1 MKNSTSSIALLKH
14 WFAVLVFLAGLAFAQ
29 GCANYQ
35 VRIPDSDPLEKNYR
49 GGTMQAFFWG
59 LVMNPQIMAAE
70 CQGEAIN
77 DVVIKRNY
85 LQDLASVI
93 TLGIWMP
100 TEVNFR
106 CRAPRGDVG
115 PFPEAPPEAPK
126 EP

>member
-1 MKNSTSSIALLKH
+1 MEKTTSSVAFRKQWFPVLL
-14 WFAVLVFLAGLAFAQ
+14 LLAGLTCAQ
-29 GCANYQ
+29 GCADYQ

-100 TEVNFR
+100 TEVHFR
-106 CRAPRGDVG
+106 CKAPHGDVG
-115 PFPEAPPEAPK
+115 SFPEAPKKP
-126 EP
+126 

>member
-1 MKNSTSSIALLKH
+1 MKNSISSVAFLKQV
-14 WFAVLVFLAGLAFAQ
+14 FPVLVLLAGLACAQ

-35 VRIPDSDPLEKNYR
+35 VRIPDSDPLEKDYQ

-59 LVMNPQIMAAE
+59 LVVKPEVMAAE

-85 LQDLASVI
+85 LHDLASVL

-100 TEVNFR
+100 TRVEFR
-106 CRAPRGDVG
+106 CQ
-115 PFPEAPPEAPK
+115 APPGQRIRIE
-126 EP
+126 